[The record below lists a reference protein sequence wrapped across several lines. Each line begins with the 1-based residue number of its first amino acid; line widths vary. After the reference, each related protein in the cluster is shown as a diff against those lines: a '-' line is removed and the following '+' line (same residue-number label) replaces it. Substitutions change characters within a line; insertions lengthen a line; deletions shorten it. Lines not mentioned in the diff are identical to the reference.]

1 MSGPDYQ
8 HYFNYYNDNRVT
20 DFTFDGYQATTNN
33 PGAFLLSLTFLI
45 CISSFIIGVLVFPGS
60 PLHPIYRKFLSLFL
74 NIGDGGG
81 SISSISDSST
91 QAGNGDYR
99 DGDDEEEQKGA
110 VGTNSKIGM
119 DHDDST
125 IITTTSSTSNRYQ
138 DGGSLSKSK
147 TSVDQIRGKP
157 VREKPMVL
165 ITTRNG
171 KVPSCSK
178 KSRYTANTL
187 EKTMTVAE
195 KRKAF
200 VRSRSKEHMKGTSN
214 QQINIRPSSTASEGR
229 LDFGNSA
236 FYLTKMIYDEGRPST
251 DDGTKTDS
259 VSWQGV
265 E

>member
-33 PGAFLLSLTFLI
+33 PG
-45 CISSFIIGVLVFPGS
+45 S
-60 PLHPIYRKFLSLFL
+60 PALHPIYRKFLSLFL
-74 NIGDGGG
+74 NIRDDDSCGG

-125 IITTTSSTSNRYQ
+125 AITTTSSTSNRYQ

-171 KVPSCSK
+171 KEPCSK
-178 KSRYTANTL
+178 
-187 EKTMTVAE
+187 EQ
-195 KRKAF
+195 
-200 VRSRSKEHMKGTSN
+200 GTHEGH
-214 QQINIRPSSTASEGR
+214 IESTNSAASEGL

-236 FYLTKMIYDEGRPST
+236 FYLTKMNYDEGRPST

-259 VSWQGV
+259 IG